1 MIVRSCDPDVP
12 RRSLARVG
20 VHLGVPS
27 QFSAVEWYGR
37 GPHENYA
44 DRKYGAFLR
53 RHVVER
59 LEQLHTPYIFTGADW
74 SIAAAHASCLWW
86 ARPVPSMCC
95 PQLATHFIIAHLL
108 VMDI

>member
-1 MIVRSCDPDVP
+1 MMLRRVP

-53 RHVVER
+53 RHAVER
-59 LEQLHTPYIFTGADW
+59 LEQLHTPYIFTGARW
-74 SIAAAHASCLWW
+74 SIA
-86 ARPVPSMCC
+86 
-95 PQLATHFIIAHLL
+95 
-108 VMDI
+108 

>member
-1 MIVRSCDPDVP
+1 MGMP

-53 RHVVER
+53 RHAVER
-59 LEQLHTPYIFTGADW
+59 LEQLHTPYIFTGAGQERLSDR
-74 SIAAAHASCLWW
+74 IAAAHALFAWW
-86 ARPVPSMCC
+86 GCPVRY
-95 PQLATHFIIAHLL
+95 LL
-108 VMDI
+108 VIDY

>member
-1 MIVRSCDPDVP
+1 MP

-53 RHVVER
+53 RHAVER
-59 LEQLHTPYIFTGADW
+59 LEQLHTPYIFTGADRKC
-74 SIAAAHASCLWW
+74 SCCTCIML
-86 ARPVPSMCC
+86 RVGSDC
-95 PQLATHFIIAHLL
+95 PLNALS
-108 VMDI
+108 